1 MWYTV
6 IKGGGIMSKVY
17 TIDEISKK
25 VKPVAEKYGI
35 EKVWLFG
42 SYARSEADTN
52 SDVDILLDGYS
63 KGGLLE
69 FGRLYNDI
77 SVILDKEVDIV
88 DAEDLRRDKSNPLA
102 KQLMH
107 RIKEDRVLIY
117 EKL

>member
-1 MWYTV
+1 MGK
-6 IKGGGIMSKVY
+6 IY
-17 TIDEISKK
+17 TIDEIREK

-42 SYARSEADTN
+42 SYARKEANTN

-63 KGGLLE
+63 IGGLLE
-69 FGRLYNDI
+69 FGHLYEDI
-77 SVILDKEVDIV
+77 STMLDKEVDIV
-88 DAEDLRRDKSNPLA
+88 DAEDLRRDKSNPIA
-102 KQLMH
+102 KRLMR